1 MITTPFTRHSEITTS
16 CQHAIYF
23 RLWCKI
29 ISQTPSLLRTG
40 KTINMKFAQDSQDEG
55 YVITAY
61 GEDTVSINGK
71 TFSQSLI
78 ITRTKLND
86 NWDVSVVE
94 LLQADHIDQLL
105 AFNPELIIIGTGEK
119 LIFPAV
125 EVYSG
130 IIEHG
135 IGVDFMDT
143 RAACRTYNILMS
155 EGRHIVAG
163 LIL

>member
-1 MITTPFTRHSEITTS
+1 
-16 CQHAIYF
+16 
-23 RLWCKI
+23 
-29 ISQTPSLLRTG
+29 
-40 KTINMKFAQDSQDEG
+40 MKFAQDSQDEG

-61 GEDTVSINGK
+61 GESSVSINGK
-71 TFSQSLI
+71 AFSQSLI
-78 ITRTKLND
+78 ITREELNESWGVD
-86 NWDVSVVE
+86 AVE
-94 LLQADHIDQLL
+94 LLQAGHIEQLL
-105 AFNPELIIIGTGEK
+105 AFKPELIIIGTGDK

-125 EVYSG
+125 EVYAG

>member
-1 MITTPFTRHSEITTS
+1 
-16 CQHAIYF
+16 
-23 RLWCKI
+23 
-29 ISQTPSLLRTG
+29 
-40 KTINMKFAQDSQDEG
+40 MKFAQDSQDDG

-61 GEDTVSINGK
+61 GDNSVSINGK
-71 TFSQSLI
+71 SFKQSLI
-78 ITRTKLND
+78 ITRTKLNE
-86 NWDVSVVE
+86 NWEVSAVE
-94 LLQADHIDQLL
+94 LLQADHINQIL
-105 AFNPELIIIGTGEK
+105 AFKPELIIIGTGDK

-130 IIEHG
+130 ILEHG

-143 RAACRTYNILMS
+143 QAACRTYNILMS